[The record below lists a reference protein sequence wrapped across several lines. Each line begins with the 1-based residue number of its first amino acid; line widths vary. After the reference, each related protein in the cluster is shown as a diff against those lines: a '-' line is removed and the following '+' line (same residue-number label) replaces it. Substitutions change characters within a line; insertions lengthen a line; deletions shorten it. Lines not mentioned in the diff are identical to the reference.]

1 MQITQLGALVLILA
15 AFLGGCA
22 APVPEAPVEVVTK
35 TSTGKRWENRWEPAI
50 QRFEEQDEK
59 EPPPKEATLFVGS
72 SSILLWKLDQYF
84 PGMQVINRGFGGSHI
99 SDSVYFADR
108 IVIKHR
114 PKTVVFFAG
123 GNDIAAGKTAETVA
137 DDFRQFVAKVHD
149 ELPDTRILVIAIKP
163 STARWHLVDT
173 IRDANARIEAFTK
186 TVDRV
191 EFVDVFPAMIG
202 NDGTVRA
209 DLFVKDGLHLND
221 KGYALWTS
229 ILMPYLSSTD

>member
-1 MQITQLGALVLILA
+1 MQMTRVGTLVLILA
-15 AFLGGCA
+15 ACLAGCV
-22 APVPEAPVEVVTK
+22 APVPEAPAGS
-35 TSTGKRWENRWEPAI
+35 STRSRRENRWEPAI
-50 QRFEEQDEK
+50 QRFEKQEEK
-59 EPPPKEATLFVGS
+59 DPPPKGATLFVGS
-72 SSILLWKLDQYF
+72 SSIRFWQLEEYF
-84 PGMQVINRGFGGSHI
+84 PDMQVINRGFGGSHI

-137 DDFRQFVAKVHD
+137 DDFKQFVAKVHD
-149 ELPDTRILVIAIKP
+149 DLPDTRILVIAIKP
-163 STARWHLVDT
+163 SIARWHMVDT
-173 IRDANARIEAFTK
+173 IRDANARIEAFTRM
-186 TVDRV
+186 VDRV

-202 NDGTVRA
+202 NDGTVRT

-229 ILMPYLSSTD
+229 ILMPYLSRME

>member
-1 MQITQLGALVLILA
+1 
-15 AFLGGCA
+15 
-22 APVPEAPVEVVTK
+22 
-35 TSTGKRWENRWEPAI
+35 
-50 QRFEEQDEK
+50 
-59 EPPPKEATLFVGS
+59 VGS
-72 SSILLWKLDQYF
+72 SSIRFWQLEEYF
-84 PGMQVINRGFGGSHI
+84 PDMQVINRGFGGSHI

-137 DDFRQFVAKVHD
+137 DDFKQFVAKVHD
-149 ELPDTRILVIAIKP
+149 DLPDTRILVIAIKP
-163 STARWHLVDT
+163 SIARWHMVDT
-173 IRDANARIEAFTK
+173 IRDANARIEAFTRM
-186 TVDRV
+186 VDRV

-202 NDGTVRA
+202 NDGTVRT

-229 ILMPYLSSTD
+229 ILMPYLSRME

>member
-1 MQITQLGALVLILA
+1 MQLTRLNALVLVLA
-15 AFLGGCA
+15 ACLGGCA
-22 APVPEAPVEVVTK
+22 APAPEAPAAKPTRA
-35 TSTGKRWENRWEPAI
+35 RWENRWEPAI
-50 QRFEEQDEK
+50 QRFEKQDEK
-59 EPPPKEATLFVGS
+59 DPPPKGATLFVGS
-72 SSILLWKLDQYF
+72 SSILLWDLEEYF
-84 PGMQVINRGFGGSHI
+84 PGMEVINRGFGGSHI

-137 DDFRQFVAKVHD
+137 DDFRQFVAKVHS
-149 ELPDTRILVIAIKP
+149 ELPETRILVIAIKP
-163 STARWHLVDT
+163 SIARWHLVDK

-186 TVDRV
+186 TADRV

-202 NDGTVRA
+202 DDGNVRT

-221 KGYALWTS
+221 KGYELWTF
-229 ILMPYLSSTD
+229 ILMPYLSRRE